1 MPTLWK
7 SFWSYGSE
15 LEWTNFFQNKTVDE
29 YRNKSREYAR
39 FIDETLALFRGELS
53 LNDILN
59 LPYKLVVDIRNARI
73 QRSEQELKEMQE
85 KAAEEEKRGIRN
97 QIMSR

>member
-1 MPTLWK
+1 M
-7 SFWSYGSE
+7 
-15 LEWTNFFQNKTVDE
+15 
-29 YRNKSREYAR
+29 
-39 FIDETLALFRGELS
+39 FRGELS